1 MLEHNRRHDLAAVIF
16 NQFVAGL
23 FVPFNLLFGD
33 RFITAFFVGA
43 GINQIKVK
51 HKLFAVG
58 AVNRQSKSAAAVNFF
73 GLFPDTAREAFVN
86 VLKLV
91 AVGNADLPVMVSE
104 RHGERNP
111 AVGNRAHNLFNR
123 RGNVLFKLF
132 ALAFIGDAVALN
144 LVAGQND

>member
-16 NQFVAGL
+16 NQFISSL
-23 FVPFNLLFGD
+23 FIPFDLLFGD

-51 HKLFAVG
+51 NKLFAVG
-58 AVNRQSKSAAAVNFF
+58 AVNRQSECAAAVNFF
-73 GLFPDTAREAFVN
+73 GLFPDTAREGFVN

-91 AVGNADLPVMVSE
+91 TVGNADLPVMVAE
-104 RHGERNP
+104 RHSKRNP
-111 AVGNRAHNLFNR
+111 AVGNRAHDLFNR
-123 RGNVLFKLF
+123 CGNVLFQLF
-132 ALAFIGDAVALN
+132 ALAFIGDAVAFN